1 MKRIEK
7 ETLKYLLGYC
17 EDKEL
22 KVRDPI
28 GQEYEIIG
36 AGTRSEKEEVVELII
51 RDNAINAPDCI
62 VVLPDEESDKL
73 AKIIEVL
80 VQEHNEDRIDLAI
93 VQRQARLLLAFVQSN
108 KDRV

>member
-1 MKRIEK
+1 MKRIEQ
-7 ETLKYLLGYC
+7 ETLKYLLGYG
-17 EDKEL
+17 DKEL
-22 KVRDPI
+22 KVRDPL

-36 AGTRSEKEEVVELII
+36 AGRSSGKEEVELII

-93 VQRQARLLLAFVQSN
+93 VQRQARLLLAFVQNN
-108 KDRV
+108 KYRV